1 MMLNSKL
8 ACGFQ
13 CFAACIQ
20 CSFNNHNHIGFVMY
34 VLVSIINIV
43 RVAVNLAMI
52 DSRVWEQ

>member
-1 MMLNSKL
+1 MLNSKL

-20 CSFNNHNHIGFVMY
+20 CSFNNHNHIVFVMY
-34 VLVSIINIV
+34 VLVSMSNIV
-43 RVAVNLAMI
+43 HVAVNLAMI